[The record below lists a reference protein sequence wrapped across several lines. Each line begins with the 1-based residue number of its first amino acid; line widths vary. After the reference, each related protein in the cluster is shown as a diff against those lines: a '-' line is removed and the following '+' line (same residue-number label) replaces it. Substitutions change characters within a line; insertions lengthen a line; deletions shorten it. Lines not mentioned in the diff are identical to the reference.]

1 MRSVHSYPCHEMFCE
16 NEQLKVFLK
25 LKPKWETIFLGR
37 QVQNTK
43 KKKSKLCQL
52 FFFSFCFISFQGMSA
67 DHKRKDKR
75 GRNNKKKLQ
84 PMFDCTYPVE
94 TY

>member
-43 KKKSKLCQL
+43 KKKVSFASY
-52 FFFSFCFISFQGMSA
+52 FFFLFASFHFKA
-67 DHKRKDKR
+67 
-75 GRNNKKKLQ
+75 
-84 PMFDCTYPVE
+84 
-94 TY
+94 